1 MVILLIRE
9 ISHIGGMMTVTD
21 LVHDFVLTLLR
32 RGFSVAQV
40 AQALADQ
47 KVKLMQVDEYMA
59 ATQESNKAP

>member
-1 MVILLIRE
+1 
-9 ISHIGGMMTVTD
+9 MTVTD

-40 AQALADQ
+40 AEALADQ

-59 ATQESNKAP
+59 ATKESTKAP